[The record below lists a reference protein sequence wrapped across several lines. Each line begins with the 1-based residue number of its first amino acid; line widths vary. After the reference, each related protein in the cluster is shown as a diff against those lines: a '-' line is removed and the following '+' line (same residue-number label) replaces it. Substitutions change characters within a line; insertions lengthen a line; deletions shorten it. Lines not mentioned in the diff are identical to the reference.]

1 MTHQSRTYRS
11 SNNSATAE
19 DLTIDKPYNEMVD
32 DFERKILS
40 TALKKAKGNVSEASG
55 MLGVNRSTLNY
66 KLKKLGIPH
75 GFISRVEV
83 E

>member
-1 MTHQSRTYRS
+1 
-11 SNNSATAE
+11 
-19 DLTIDKPYNEMVD
+19 MVD

-40 TALKKAKGNVSEASG
+40 IALKKAKGNVSEASSL
-55 MLGVNRSTLNY
+55 LGVNRSTLNY

>member
-1 MTHQSRTYRS
+1 
-11 SNNSATAE
+11 
-19 DLTIDKPYNEMVD
+19 MVD

-66 KLKKLGIPH
+66 KLKKLGITH